1 MKLYLTVAQVLRSFG
16 RVDMG
21 VTVNSRIQSKRDTTA
36 NWNAARGMVPLAGEV
51 IIYTDYKTIQ
61 KEIDGEM
68 RNVIIPGIKI
78 GDGQTY
84 VQDLPFIDEGLRD
97 RLLDH
102 IDNQDIHVSLQ
113 DKLFWNNKLN
123 VDDNMELVDGALV
136 LNRN

>member
-1 MKLYLTVAQVLRSFG
+1 
-16 RVDMG
+16 MG